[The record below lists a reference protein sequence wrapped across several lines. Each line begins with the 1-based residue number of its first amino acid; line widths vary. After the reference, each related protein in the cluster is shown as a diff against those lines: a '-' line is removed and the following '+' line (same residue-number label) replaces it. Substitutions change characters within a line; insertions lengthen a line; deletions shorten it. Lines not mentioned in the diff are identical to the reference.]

1 MIAREDITRDPMI
14 VDRVPTEQ
22 CIAMLVAIS
31 DYSAVAPACECTY
44 NEVLAVNDRAGLLQI
59 CAILLQIRSFAM
71 ICAEVAS
78 GPELCWF
85 VVQVR
90 TAVRATA
97 MDCIG
102 QESPG
107 SASSSQVDIQF
118 LRVPPWTV
126 LPG

>member
-1 MIAREDITRDPMI
+1 MRHERSAWQQAIVHACTAHGECTCRDTFMACAMIAREDITRDPMI

-71 ICAEVAS
+71 ICAEA
-78 GPELCWF
+78 
-85 VVQVR
+85 
-90 TAVRATA
+90 A
-97 MDCIG
+97 
-102 QESPG
+102 
-107 SASSSQVDIQF
+107 
-118 LRVPPWTV
+118 
-126 LPG
+126 

>member
-44 NEVLAVNDRAGLLQI
+44 NEMLAVNDRAGLLQI

-107 SASSSQVDIQF
+107 SASSS
-118 LRVPPWTV
+118 
-126 LPG
+126 